1 MSNEIKKA
9 NLAKSQID
17 DRVGLHSVFMNS
29 QHRENSAGKVIQK
42 QDLRKSCKNSSN

>member
-1 MSNEIKKA
+1 MSIEIKKA

-29 QHRENSAGKVIQK
+29 QHRENSAC
-42 QDLRKSCKNSSN
+42 RKSYTKAGSKEKLQK